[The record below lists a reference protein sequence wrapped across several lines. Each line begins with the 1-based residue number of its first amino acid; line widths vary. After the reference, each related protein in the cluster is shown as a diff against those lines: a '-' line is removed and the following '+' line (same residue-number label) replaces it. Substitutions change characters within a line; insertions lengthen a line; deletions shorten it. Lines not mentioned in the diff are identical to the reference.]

1 MNTELKYMLQ
11 SVLKEELSPINQR
24 LDGID
29 KRFKE
34 IDGRLNKVENRLN
47 AMDKRLNR
55 LETDIDELK
64 RGQERLPKTI
74 IENIGQFTENIVEH
88 ADDKAAALND
98 RVFSVET
105 AIQRIYRLSS

>member
-1 MNTELKYMLQ
+1 DEVDARFVEVDKRFNA
-11 SVLKEELSPINQR
+11 
-24 LDGID
+24 ID

-64 RGQERLPKTI
+64 RGQEMLPKTI